1 MDMIPSNYAIKR
13 VAISLTGGHGRS
25 SGGARVPADV
35 NNADDAF
42 MRRQAQRHRA
52 LGAHTQQS
60 LRARQASACETAM
73 EAKAICQYA
82 ARARNSDP
90 CEEMT

>member
-25 SGGARVPADV
+25 SGGPRTPADV
-35 NNADDAF
+35 NDADDAF
-42 MRRQAQRHRA
+42 MRRQAQRHQA
-52 LGAHTQQS
+52 LRPHTQQS
-60 LRARQASACETAM
+60 LRARQASASETAM
-73 EAKAICQYA
+73 EARAISQYA
-82 ARARNSDP
+82 ARAKNCDP